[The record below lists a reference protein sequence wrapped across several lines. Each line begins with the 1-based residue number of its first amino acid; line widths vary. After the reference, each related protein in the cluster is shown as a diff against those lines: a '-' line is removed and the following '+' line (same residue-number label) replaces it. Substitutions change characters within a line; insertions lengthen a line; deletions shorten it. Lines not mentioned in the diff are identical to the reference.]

1 MTVEEFQKMLDE
13 LFLLNGVLNIGDW
26 IPWIAFLDLQ
36 GYVKRMKALRDKFD
50 RLFDHVI
57 EKHRARREAEDFV
70 AKDMVD
76 MLLRLADDPD
86 LEVKLGTD
94 GVKGL
99 TLVSVI

>member
-1 MTVEEFQKMLDE
+1 MVEEFQEMLDG
-13 LFLLNGVLNIGDW
+13 LFFLNGVLNIGDW

-36 GYVKRMKALRDKFD
+36 GYVKRMKGLRHKFD
-50 RLFDHVI
+50 SFYDHVL
-57 EKHRARREAEDFV
+57 EKHMARREAEDFV

-76 MLLRLADDPD
+76 MLPRLVDDPD
-86 LEVKLGTD
+86 LEVKLSTD

>member
-1 MTVEEFQKMLDE
+1 M
-13 LFLLNGVLNIGDW
+13 
-26 IPWIAFLDLQ
+26 
-36 GYVKRMKALRDKFD
+36 KRMKALRHKFD
-50 RLFDHVI
+50 RFYDHVL

-76 MLLRLADDPD
+76 ILLRLADDPD

-94 GVKGL
+94 GIKGL